1 MLLMVPVVQISI
13 CHVEDSFQLLSF
25 KVSFKNLQ
33 FSQRKREV
41 LIRISSIFQA
51 LSATGFQENQK

>member
-1 MLLMVPVVQISI
+1 MLPMVPVAQVSI
-13 CHVEDSFQLLSF
+13 CCVEDSFQLLSF

-51 LSATGFQENQK
+51 LSVTGVQENPK